1 MWPKILLRLL
11 ELAPH
16 AAQLTPLANKYLAQR
31 DANAKA
37 GQDALAVVGG
47 VRDEFT
53 RAQAGLYRQMQE
65 QSDRLSAISDEVSNV
80 RALVEYNNRQLKE
93 LELRIASYGLWIKV
107 CFIILILMMS
117 TMLGIL
123 VRLMHA

>member
-1 MWPKILLRLL
+1 LKFL
-11 ELAPH
+11 ELAAPH
-16 AAQLTPLANKYLAQR
+16 AVPLANRYLAQR
-31 DANAKA
+31 SVNARA
-37 GQDALAVVGG
+37 GQDALALAGG

-65 QSDRLSAISDEVSNV
+65 QSGQLAAISDEVSNV

-93 LELRIASYGLWIKV
+93 LELRMASYGLWIKV

-117 TMLGIL
+117 AMLGIL
-123 VRLMHA
+123 VRVMSA